1 MKKSV
6 AAREERKMRK
16 RTIGGR
22 DPANARTF
30 SADLN
35 DGKELNIIF
44 GSQNNAKP
52 FSHKM

>member
-30 SADLN
+30 SAGLN
-35 DGKELNIIF
+35 DGMEFYKIF
-44 GSQNNAKP
+44 GSQNNAEP
-52 FSHKM
+52 LSHKM

>member
-35 DGKELNIIF
+35 DGEEFYIIF
-44 GSQNNAKP
+44 GSENNAKLL
-52 FSHKM
+52 SHKM